1 MELLRAVTTMLD
13 SLIDWQVET
22 FLSDARSAVMVIMV
36 MDLLMLYLLVTA
48 GTSRKIGQMEG
59 LLIVVLALLLAY
71 IGSDAYLAAR

>member
-13 SLIDWQVET
+13 SLIDWQVAT